1 MMIRRWISKPHPTR
15 SNWRIYEPESST
27 WKWMVFFVL
36 LSPVYAFLL
45 ADIIT
50 MWSGYV
56 IPFSFVLYAPV
67 WSSLLI
73 FVFWLVSK
81 L

>member
-1 MMIRRWISKPHPTR
+1 
-15 SNWRIYEPESST
+15 
-27 WKWMVFFVL
+27 MVFFVL

-50 MWSGYV
+50 MGSGYV